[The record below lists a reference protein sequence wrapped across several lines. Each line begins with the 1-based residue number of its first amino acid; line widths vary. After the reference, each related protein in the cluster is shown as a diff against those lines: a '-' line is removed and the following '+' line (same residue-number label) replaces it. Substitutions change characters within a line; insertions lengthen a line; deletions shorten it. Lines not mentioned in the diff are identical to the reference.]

1 MCDES
6 GKVWWRNWT
15 LARMGLGV
23 FKLRFIGAADANAVD
38 TEVTFSA
45 MVGNDTGSSESAS
58 MNQNERMVSL
68 YSNSQM

>member
-23 FKLRFIGAADANAVD
+23 FNLRFIGAADANAVD
-38 TEVTFSA
+38 AEWRFRRY
-45 MVGNDTGSSESAS
+45 GKYCRILRKCKYNPK
-58 MNQNERMVSL
+58 
-68 YSNSQM
+68 